1 MIYDIRH
8 VTTYRYDAAVAAA
21 ACVMRLLPRAEAGQ
35 KVIDSGLDIAPAPAE
50 TRERADAFG
59 NRVTSVRIDAPHR
72 ELRVSALSRVAVE
85 RPAPPAAA
93 LTPAWEII
101 RAAARSLRALQAE
114 SPAHFLFPSRQVAL
128 DAATT
133 LWCAQSFP
141 ANRPMLEGCADLMGR
156 IRRAFEYKADAT
168 AVNTTVAEAFAARK
182 GVCQDFAHVMIA
194 GLRGLGLPAAYV
206 SGYIRTIPPPGKPR
220 LEGADASHAWVSVWC
235 GPEFGWLDLDPTNDL
250 IAGDDHVVVA
260 RGRDYADVS
269 PIDGVFVGSGDH
281 QLSVSV
287 DVRPQGE

>member
-8 VTTYRYDAAVAAA
+8 VTTYRYDAAVSSA

-35 KVIDSGLDIAPAPAE
+35 RVLDSGLDIAPAPAE
-50 TRERADAFG
+50 SRESRDAFG

-72 ELRVSALSRVAVE
+72 ELRVSALSRVLVA
-85 RPAPPAAA
+85 RAAPPAAG
-93 LTPAWEII
+93 LTPTWEII
-101 RAAARSLRALQAE
+101 RAAAQGARALDDS

-128 DAATT
+128 DAQAVA
-133 LWCAQSFP
+133 WCARSFAP
-141 ANRPMLEGCADLMGR
+141 ARPMLEACVDLMGR
-156 IRRAFEYKADAT
+156 IKRDFAYCADAT
-168 AVNTTVAEAFAARK
+168 AVTTTVAEAFAARK

-206 SGYIRTIPPPGKPR
+206 SGYIRTIPPPGKKR

-250 IAGDDHVVVA
+250 AVGDDHVVVA

-287 DVRPQGE
+287 DVRPEGA